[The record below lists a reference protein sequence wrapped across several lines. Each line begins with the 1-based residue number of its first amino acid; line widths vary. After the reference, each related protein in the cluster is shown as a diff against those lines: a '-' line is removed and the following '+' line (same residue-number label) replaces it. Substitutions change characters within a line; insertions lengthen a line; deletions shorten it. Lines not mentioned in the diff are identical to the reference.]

1 MNDQN
6 LVDLESRIA
15 FQEDSIQKLQD
26 LVATQQKQ
34 LYDLEEAVK
43 AMARR
48 ISQASTGNE
57 SSGTGSADQERPPH
71 Y

>member
-1 MNDQN
+1 MSEQH
-6 LVDLESRIA
+6 LIELESRIA
-15 FQEDSIQKLQD
+15 FHEHSIQQLQD

-34 LYDLEEAVK
+34 LYDLEEAIK

-48 ISQASTGNE
+48 ISQAATGNE
-57 SSGTGSADQERPPH
+57 TSGMGNADQERPPH